1 VQYVPSHVHLT
12 TQAVDDWVRFY
23 VDGFGAKVIGTM
35 DSFGTRMVNL
45 EVGGLSIRIS
55 NATGVE
61 QAAAGE
67 GEVPV
72 LPPEGYHHFGF
83 LVDDLDAAVGD
94 LVAKGAEVEVPP
106 TNATPTMRTAFLRLP
121 GGVRVELCQ

>member
-1 VQYVPSHVHLT
+1 MKYVPSHVHLT

-23 VDGFGAKVIGTM
+23 VDAFDATVMGTM
-35 DSFGTRMVNL
+35 DSFGARMVNL
-45 EVGGLSIRIS
+45 DVGGLSIRIS

-67 GEVPV
+67 GAVPV

-94 LVAKGAEVEVPP
+94 LVAKGAEVEVPS